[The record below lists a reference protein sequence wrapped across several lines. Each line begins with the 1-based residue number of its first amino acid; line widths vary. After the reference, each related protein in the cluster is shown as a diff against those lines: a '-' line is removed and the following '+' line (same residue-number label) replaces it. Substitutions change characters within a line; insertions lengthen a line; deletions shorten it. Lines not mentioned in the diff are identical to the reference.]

1 MDSETK
7 KLYRSCKN
15 RILAGVCGG
24 LGEYFDIDPI
34 IMRIAFV
41 LLSLGHGLGLLIYI
55 ILAVIIPKDPSC
67 VDQDGKAGANTQ
79 KIKEAAKD
87 LGEQARTV
95 VEDFKKDKNWLAD
108 GKNLLGILLIIVGF
122 FVLVNQLF
130 PLAWMRWNLLW
141 PAALILV
148 GVYLIFKNKKH
159 GNK

>member
-1 MDSETK
+1 MDSEPK

-55 ILAVIIPKDPSC
+55 ILAVIIPKDPGC
-67 VDQDGKAGANTQ
+67 VDQDGKAGANAQ

-141 PAALILV
+141 PAALILA
-148 GVYLIFKNKKH
+148 GAYLIFKNKKH